1 MFTIGGGYAMI
12 PLIERE
18 VVNRGWLDKQDF
30 MDLFA
35 MTQSLPGI
43 FAVNISSF
51 VGYKLKELTRVVSFS
66 AGGTILPS
74 FVSYWP
80 SLCFSIIFK
89 DNIWVMKI
97 FNGIRPAYRSLF

>member
-1 MFTIGGGYAMI
+1 MYWTLFLTFVKIGMFTIGGGYAMI

-43 FAVNISSF
+43 FAVNISIF
-51 VGYKLKELTRVVSFS
+51 VGYKLKKVTGSIVCAEPYS
-66 AGGTILPS
+66 PP

-80 SLCFSIIFK
+80 SLCFSIIFRT
-89 DNIWVMKI
+89 IS
-97 FNGIRPAYRSLF
+97 G

>member
-43 FAVNISSF
+43 FAVNISIF
-51 VGYKLKELTRVVSFS
+51 VGYKLKKEQALMPRRRWRNVYLS
-66 AGGTILPS
+66 A
-74 FVSYWP
+74 
-80 SLCFSIIFK
+80 SLSCK
-89 DNIWVMKI
+89 
-97 FNGIRPAYRSLF
+97 R

>member
-1 MFTIGGGYAMI
+1 MYWTLFLTFVKIGMFTIGGGYAMI

-43 FAVNISSF
+43 
-51 VGYKLKELTRVVSFS
+51 
-66 AGGTILPS
+66 
-74 FVSYWP
+74 
-80 SLCFSIIFK
+80 
-89 DNIWVMKI
+89 
-97 FNGIRPAYRSLF
+97 